1 MTDAAI
7 EVGAE
12 IIVYLDDPL
21 EDRTRLPPVADEPG
35 EALLVVN
42 TFGRRRPSA
51 QSFDTAHC
59 ELIEDHTHDPLSDWA
74 RASQADWCLASLRK
88 TLPVPVGGVT
98 WSPKGHAVPDPPT
111 AAAAELQVALSRL
124 AGMVL
129 KRIYLEGS
137 PVQKS
142 EFRTLLA
149 ATETGLAKLRPS
161 AAPRWAS
168 ALVDQIPVAAWR
180 EQRRENLAFL
190 AESLARAKRLR
201 LLSAADPSGAMFGA
215 VVVFETPAS
224 AAGVEA
230 RLIEQRIY
238 PARLWPLDGLALD
251 LPKPSV
257 ELASKTLFLHCDG
270 RYAVSDLERVAR
282 ALLDAAE
289 RTA

>member
-1 MTDAAI
+1 MTARAAWQALIAARGWQRIWVPSYFCHEMTDAAI

-201 LLSAADPSGAMFGA
+201 LLSAADPSGGA
-215 VVVFETPAS
+215 SRHPGCGK
-224 AAGVEA
+224 AAGRRA
-230 RLIEQRIY
+230 RLPGSAPR
-238 PARLWPLDGLALD
+238 AA
-251 LPKPSV
+251 PSPP
-257 ELASKTLFLHCDG
+257 DPWG
-270 RYAVSDLERVAR
+270 RR
-282 ALLDAAE
+282 
-289 RTA
+289 